1 MTKPKR
7 QWAEFIVQL
16 LWRTH
21 SLTSLCTKFIVH
33 QMGKDS
39 TVNSW
44 FSMLMKGDLAWISQ
58 EQHIMGK
65 AFLFGSGMHHPIHC
79 FGSKFIFLMVYFLCN
94 IKISELYC
102 TLTGYLRWEVRSE
115 LEAWPMVW
123 RSKTQGSWAVRR
135 QNRCSPSTS
144 RHSR

>member
-1 MTKPKR
+1 MTKLKR
-7 QWAEFIVQL
+7 QWAEFIVWL
-16 LWRTH
+16 LRGTH
-21 SLTSLCTKFIVH
+21 SLPSLWTKFIAH

-44 FSMLMKGDLAWISQ
+44 FSMLMKELAWVIQ

-65 AFLFGSGMHHPIHC
+65 AFLFGSEMHHTIHC
-79 FGSKFIFLMVYFLCN
+79 FGSKFIFLMVYFLSN

-102 TLTGYLRWEVRSE
+102 MLTGYLRWEVRGE
-115 LEAWPMVW
+115 LEAWSMVW

-135 QNRCSPSTS
+135 QNRRSPSTS